1 MRTLLRRIKRLEIT
15 TKREEKE
22 KVRILNWI
30 TGIIIIE
37 KITNPLKIELED
49 RIEWVE

>member
-22 KVRILNWI
+22 NK
-30 TGIIIIE
+30 
-37 KITNPLKIELED
+37 PLENKPLENKP
-49 RIEWVE
+49 RLH